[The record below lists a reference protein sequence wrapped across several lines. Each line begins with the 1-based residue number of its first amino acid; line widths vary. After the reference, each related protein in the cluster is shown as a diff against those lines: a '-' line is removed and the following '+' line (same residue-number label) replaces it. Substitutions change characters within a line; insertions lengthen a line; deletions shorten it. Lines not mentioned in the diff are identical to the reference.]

1 MMLDMPIEVD
11 GIFSMEGMFG
21 MRHHIKR
28 ITDSLVWNTFLLMFG
43 AFVFIIGYKGI
54 AVHNDF
60 VPGALYGLSV
70 VANNALPVL
79 SLSKW
84 YLLFNVPLFIAAWKG
99 VSRRFFC
106 LNLLT
111 MGAIAFM
118 TSYVELD
125 LGIKDGMYAAIAAGA
140 TMGAGSGIILRSYGG
155 GGGLDVLAVILNRK
169 YGLRFGVFYFIA
181 NSVVMLLA
189 LSRFSPDTIV
199 ASLVMLFISSM
210 VTEYV
215 LSLFN
220 QRKSV
225 FIITRRTREV
235 VGQLMESN
243 KFYATVIPAR
253 GGYSGEPVDI
263 VYSITDNLRLRS
275 LEQLVLS
282 IDANAVLVVE
292 NTFSVFGRNIAL
304 PKKY

>member
-1 MMLDMPIEVD
+1 
-11 GIFSMEGMFG
+11 
-21 MRHHIKR
+21 
-28 ITDSLVWNTFLLMFG
+28 
-43 AFVFIIGYKGI
+43 
-54 AVHNDF
+54 
-60 VPGALYGLSV
+60 
-70 VANNALPVL
+70 
-79 SLSKW
+79 
-84 YLLFNVPLFIAAWKG
+84 
-99 VSRRFFC
+99 
-106 LNLLT
+106 
-111 MGAIAFM
+111 
-118 TSYVELD
+118 
-125 LGIKDGMYAAIAAGA
+125 
-140 TMGAGSGIILRSYGG
+140 
-155 GGGLDVLAVILNRK
+155 
-169 YGLRFGVFYFIA
+169 
-181 NSVVMLLA
+181 
-189 LSRFSPDTIV
+189 
-199 ASLVMLFISSM
+199 M

>member
-1 MMLDMPIEVD
+1 
-11 GIFSMEGMFG
+11 
-21 MRHHIKR
+21 
-28 ITDSLVWNTFLLMFG
+28 
-43 AFVFIIGYKGI
+43 
-54 AVHNDF
+54 
-60 VPGALYGLSV
+60 
-70 VANNALPVL
+70 
-79 SLSKW
+79 
-84 YLLFNVPLFIAAWKG
+84 
-99 VSRRFFC
+99 
-106 LNLLT
+106 
-111 MGAIAFM
+111 
-118 TSYVELD
+118 
-125 LGIKDGMYAAIAAGA
+125 
-140 TMGAGSGIILRSYGG
+140 MGAGSGIILRSYGG